1 MVSLSELSNSEAG
14 WVTGIFYG
22 AYMLA
27 VPVLVTLTDRIDAR
41 SVYLFGVGCT
51 VFAHSLFGLVAEGFW
66 SALVLR
72 ALAGIG
78 WAGTYMTGLKLLC
91 GCPGGHAARQG
102 DARWTSSVPETPPI
116 RFMRGAFLIST

>member
-1 MVSLSELSNSEAG
+1 MQSSSHQKRLVFLVCAAQVLVQIGAYFWPALLPSMVSLWGLSNSEAG
-14 WVTGIFYG
+14 WVTGVFYG

-51 VFAHSLFGLVAEGFW
+51 VVAHSLFGLVAEGFW
-66 SALVLR
+66 SALALR

-78 WAGTYMTGLKLLC
+78 
-91 GCPGGHAARQG
+91 
-102 DARWTSSVPETPPI
+102 
-116 RFMRGAFLIST
+116 